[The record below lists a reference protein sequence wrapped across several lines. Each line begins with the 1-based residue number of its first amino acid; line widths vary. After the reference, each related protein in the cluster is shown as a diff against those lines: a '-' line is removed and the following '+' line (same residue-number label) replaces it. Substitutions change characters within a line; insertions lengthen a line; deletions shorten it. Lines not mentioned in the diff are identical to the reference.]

1 MKFIIVILFSL
12 ITSLSYAQPL
22 RIVTE
27 KLPPLQFS
35 EKDGVSTGAMTD
47 IVKLLLQ
54 KSNLKSEIEI
64 LPWAR
69 SYQLATSRKNT
80 LIFSML
86 RSESRENDFIW
97 VGKLFAL
104 ESYLMALKN
113 HKIFNINSIEDAK
126 QYSVG
131 SIRQDLAA
139 SYLREHGFIKNENLY
154 LSSDY
159 TTLWQLVFK
168 KRTDLAFTNS
178 ILWKYEIE
186 ELGLD
191 PTQVEIVYKAP
202 AIASNLYLAAS
213 IGTDEKVIN
222 QLRKAL
228 KEIKANGQYQQIL
241 QKWHLTT
248 PIK

>member
-113 HKIFNINSIEDAK
+113 
-126 QYSVG
+126 QG
-131 SIRQDLAA
+131 SKF
-139 SYLREHGFIKNENLY
+139 H
-154 LSSDY
+154 
-159 TTLWQLVFK
+159 
-168 KRTDLAFTNS
+168 
-178 ILWKYEIE
+178 
-186 ELGLD
+186 
-191 PTQVEIVYKAP
+191 
-202 AIASNLYLAAS
+202 
-213 IGTDEKVIN
+213 
-222 QLRKAL
+222 
-228 KEIKANGQYQQIL
+228 
-241 QKWHLTT
+241 
-248 PIK
+248 